1 MENDKSQGMLL
12 IHAIHTYGLYLHCL
26 QVLCEEPGIH
36 NEAGQGRDSVLKEI
50 VVSWEWLI

>member
-12 IHAIHTYGLYLHCL
+12 IHAIHTCGLDLHCL
-26 QVLCEEPGIH
+26 QVLCEEPGIY
-36 NEAGQGRDSVLKEI
+36 NEAGQGQDSVLKEI